1 MTIKIRYERA
11 DSHCSIETRSFKN
24 LNIDQFLH
32 DLVRKPW
39 DLIGLGSDVGRM
51 EDLKDAPNGFHK
63 CWCVKST
70 NEIILKK
77 KAAGKNNI
85 ARWEQYKQAQNS
97 PSIEI
102 GDEG

>member
-1 MTIKIRYERA
+1 MRKIHKRNY
-11 DSHCSIETRSFKN
+11 FK
-24 LNIDQFLH
+24 
-32 DLVRKPW
+32 
-39 DLIGLGSDVGRM
+39 
-51 EDLKDAPNGFHK
+51 
-63 CWCVKST
+63 
-70 NEIILKK
+70 KK